1 MELVL
6 TRKNEE
12 TPEVFS
18 FSFKSH
24 DLTLWQPGQ
33 FLRYTLPHNNPD
45 DRRTYRWFTIASAP
59 HEGFIRLTTHLVS
72 QPSTFKKAL
81 FNLPIGTAVE
91 AEGPKGDF
99 VVSDPRENHVF
110 IAGGVGITP
119 YRAILLDL
127 EYRGE
132 PLNIKLLYANGNQD
146 FVFKD
151 ELERLAKSHP
161 NFGISYSVSPERIG
175 EADIQEAT
183 PDLQK
188 PFFYLSGP
196 EPMVEAYE
204 KLLLDMGI
212 PDERIK
218 RDYFP
223 GYEWNVE

>member
-6 TRKNEE
+6 AQRNKE
-12 TPEVFS
+12 TPEIFS
-18 FSFKSH
+18 FSFKGQN
-24 DLTLWQPGQ
+24 LALWQPGQ

-45 DRRTYRWFTIASAP
+45 DRRTYRWFTISSAP
-59 HEGFIRLTTHLVS
+59 HEGVVRLTTRLAS
-72 QPSTFKKAL
+72 EPSTFKKAL
-81 FNLPIGTAVE
+81 FELPIGSVIE

-99 VVSDPRENHVF
+99 VVSDPRENHIF
-110 IAGGVGITP
+110 IAGGIGVTP

-132 PLNIKLLYANGNQD
+132 PLNISLLYVNSDQNFIYQ
-146 FVFKD
+146 K
-151 ELERLAKSHP
+151 ELERIAKEHSS
-161 NFGISYSVSPERIG
+161 FKIAYFVSPNRVDEN
-175 EADIQEAT
+175 DIRKVA
-183 PDLQK
+183 PDLK
-188 PFFYLSGP
+188 RSIFYISGP